1 MYAPLSWRRIA
12 VAFLLCVLACGQAAQ
27 ARVARPDALD
37 RRVDAIASARLAS
50 LPATRL
56 VDPDRQAAAAHL
68 ERLDLVG
75 WFAMVL
81 FQVILLLYFWR
92 SGHAGR
98 WRDLLRRRIRSE
110 HLVRFVFG
118 AGLAGLAAL
127 AALMPQ
133 FFLYRVAR
141 VMQLSDRLTIPWAQR
156 WLLHTIALML
166 LAGIIATVILMLADR
181 THQWYLITIGGVY
194 LAVLCGAFVQ
204 PFLDPSMG
212 RAITPL
218 HPALAGAVARL
229 ERRAGIGAIPVVV
242 VDRSRKTQTDGARVV
257 GLGPTM
263 HIELGDTLVAG
274 DPSPEVLFATARQ
287 LGHVAQNDPLRSALL
302 LATLTVLATALAVF
316 IADRV
321 GFRRDDDPVSRL
333 ALVGALLG
341 CAFIL
346 AVPVE
351 NAYRAH
357 MAASA
362 DAYAVRLTGNRT
374 AGERAMI
381 RWADEG
387 MELVCP
393 DVMERLF
400 LLPQPS
406 IASRVAMLNGVSP
419 RCP

>member
-1 MYAPLSWRRIA
+1 MYAPLSWRR
-12 VAFLLCVLACGQAAQ
+12 VAAAAFVLCVLACGQAAQ

-56 VDPDRQAAAAHL
+56 VDPDRQAAAARL

-133 FFLYRVAR
+133 FFLYRAAR

-204 PFLDPSMG
+204 PFLDPIMG

-257 GLGPTM
+257 GLGSTM
-263 HIELGDTLVAG
+263 HIELGDTLV
-274 DPSPEVLFATARQ
+274 
-287 LGHVAQNDPLRSALL
+287 
-302 LATLTVLATALAVF
+302 
-316 IADRV
+316 
-321 GFRRDDDPVSRL
+321 
-333 ALVGALLG
+333 
-341 CAFIL
+341 
-346 AVPVE
+346 
-351 NAYRAH
+351 
-357 MAASA
+357 
-362 DAYAVRLTGNRT
+362 
-374 AGERAMI
+374 
-381 RWADEG
+381 
-387 MELVCP
+387 
-393 DVMERLF
+393 
-400 LLPQPS
+400 
-406 IASRVAMLNGVSP
+406 
-419 RCP
+419 